1 MRARAPHRPSPVTSA
16 SGLPGGLRLR
26 GTALPAPGLLR
37 RWGAVRLLTAPGR
50 ASWLQSQLAASWA
63 RSSTSLGPR
72 SGCLRAN
79 PQSLDFLF
87 FSFPPLF
94 FVGVANLCFLS
105 SLFPSFFFFPFAAGG
120 VGERV
125 CSLKSFKNKKQNRP
139 GAAATVVRGWN
150 SSAWAA
156 AVAGCPRTGVPL
168 SLVSWPSPPPR
179 RVSPRLRRLGHCSR
193 LLAGLWKP
201 PCLNA
206 APADVTAACD
216 QSAARGPSVNHPA
229 SPGWGECRET
239 AFRGSVAAAT
249 AALRGAGGGQRGARV
264 PSCSGKASLAVGET
278 ERAREW
284 EQAEGRLLP

>member
-1 MRARAPHRPSPVTSA
+1 MPSGSSPRLAVHRGSSRNSRPPGRAAPHRLA
-16 SGLPGGLRLR
+16 H
-26 GTALPAPGLLR
+26 AP
-37 RWGAVRLLTAPGR
+37 
-50 ASWLQSQLAASWA
+50 AASVQ
-63 RSSTSLGPR
+63 T
-72 SGCLRAN
+72 

-105 SLFPSFFFFPFAAGG
+105 SLFPSFFFFFSFAAGG
-120 VGERV
+120 VGGRG
-125 CSLKSFKNKKQNRP
+125 CSLKSFKNKKQKRP
-139 GAAATVVRGWN
+139 AAAATVVRGWN

-179 RVSPRLRRLGHCSR
+179 RVSPPLRRLGHCSR

-206 APADVTAACD
+206 APADVTAAYD

-239 AFRGSVAAAT
+239 AFRGSVATAT
-249 AALRGAGGGQRGARV
+249 AALRCAGGGQRGARV